1 MKTDVC
7 FFATPINEHASNFKG
22 HTDLLFGYIQDTFVK
37 NQLGFELV
45 KVGLGTDH
53 LQTAK
58 KIHDCLEKADL
69 VIIDLSSHD
78 PNIYYELGY
87 ANALKKRVIQIQNK
101 HLDSPS
107 FDLGHAAILYD
118 TTTDE
123 GINQFKKDILKAVQS
138 PTTDNTPLSFY
149 AENDVEISGRIDDQG
164 IVEP

>member
-7 FFATPINEHASNFKG
+7 FFATPINEQDSNFKG

-45 KVGLGTDH
+45 KIGLGADH
-53 LQTAK
+53 PQTEQ
-58 KIHDCLEKADL
+58 KIQNSLEKADL
-69 VIIDLSSHD
+69 IIADLSSHD
-78 PNIYYELGY
+78 PTIYYEVGY
-87 ANALKKRVIQIQNK
+87 AKALKKRVIQIQNK
-101 HLDSPS
+101 HLDSLS
-107 FDLGHAAILYD
+107 FDLGHATILYD
-118 TTTDE
+118 TTSE
-123 GINQFKKDILKAVQS
+123 KGINQFKKDILEAVKS